1 MVRILQ
7 KKMSGGSAGTAGC
20 GGNEKTKEAAAA
32 CLRVIRLDYDYPPA
46 PGDIDHPLMSKI
58 DLVSKN

>member
-1 MVRILQ
+1 
-7 KKMSGGSAGTAGC
+7 MSGGSAGTAGC